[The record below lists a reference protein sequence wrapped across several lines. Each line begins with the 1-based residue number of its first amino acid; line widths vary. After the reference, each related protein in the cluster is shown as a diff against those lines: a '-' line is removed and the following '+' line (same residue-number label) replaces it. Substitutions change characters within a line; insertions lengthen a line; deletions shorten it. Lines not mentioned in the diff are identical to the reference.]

1 MYDRG
6 KVELVLSLLAGGGD
20 ARARAEGFFGLLK
33 QEFLYAADWTGA
45 SLEETSWGSWTPGC
59 AGSAR
64 GAYPR
69 RSAGSRPTS
78 TGSRWAMRC
87 RYKKS
92 STVPLRKRM
101 ECENIDAF
109 EL

>member
-6 KVELVLSLLAGGGD
+6 KVELVLSLLAGCV
-20 ARARAEGFFGLLK
+20 ARARGEGFFGLLK

-64 GAYPR
+64 AAYPGC
-69 RSAGSRPTS
+69 SAGSRPTS
-78 TGSRWAMRC
+78 TA
-87 RYKKS
+87 
-92 STVPLRKRM
+92 LR
-101 ECENIDAF
+101 
-109 EL
+109 